1 MLLHYLGKLK
11 NRNFALFMHVKH
23 VSNVTFYHLSNSYLS
38 NVIKISAKINSM
50 QNINILHFVC
60 QLSLTSLNL
69 LTDWRNASLRYGPIS
84 DRTLSTLQLTQFDRW
99 RKCLQACVC
108 ANDGHF
114 EHFFV
119 NKLLQTICIFS
130 CVFGSSGFCPS
141 CHIFTVLML
150 DGR

>member
-1 MLLHYLGKLK
+1 MLLHYLGKIK
-11 NRNFALFMHVKH
+11 IRNFALFMHVKH
-23 VSNVTFYHLSNSYLS
+23 FSDLTTFYYLSNSYLS

-119 NKLLQTICIFS
+119 NKLANNLQFS
-130 CVFGSSGFCPS
+130 CLFGLSGFCPS
-141 CHIFTVLML
+141 CQIFTVLTL